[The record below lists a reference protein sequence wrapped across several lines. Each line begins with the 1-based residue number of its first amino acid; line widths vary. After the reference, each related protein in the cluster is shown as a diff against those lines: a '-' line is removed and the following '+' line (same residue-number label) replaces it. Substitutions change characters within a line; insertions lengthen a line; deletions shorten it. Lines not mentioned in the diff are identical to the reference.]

1 MNLYDF
7 CLKLETLGMLT
18 DGVKVGAV
26 SSSTATWF
34 KLMKDYKKAKSKPG
48 FKQSEVLHELST
60 KYGVTYNWAYQI
72 VSKLS

>member
-7 CLKLETLGMLT
+7 CLRLETMGMLT

-26 SSSTATWF
+26 SPSIATWF
-34 KLMKDYKKAKSKPG
+34 NLMKEYKAAKKRSG
-48 FKQSEVLHELST
+48 FKQSEVLHDLSA

-72 VSKLS
+72 VSKFS